1 MNDSTSQTVKRK
13 FRHNI
18 SGRRRAPR
26 FDASVFPSLKSVNQV
41 GGPEVK
47 LINISRGGMLIESQV
62 LLKRGSSIC
71 MRLVT
76 ANRVFLLKGRVLRY
90 YISSIENNVLKYQS
104 AIAFDED
111 FTILPSYT
119 EVGEIYEGVQ
129 VELTE
134 I

>member
-1 MNDSTSQTVKRK
+1 
-13 FRHNI
+13 
-18 SGRRRAPR
+18 
-26 FDASVFPSLKSVNQV
+26 
-41 GGPEVK
+41 
-47 LINISRGGMLIESQV
+47 
-62 LLKRGSSIC
+62 

-90 YISSIENNVLKYQS
+90 YISSIENDVLKYQS